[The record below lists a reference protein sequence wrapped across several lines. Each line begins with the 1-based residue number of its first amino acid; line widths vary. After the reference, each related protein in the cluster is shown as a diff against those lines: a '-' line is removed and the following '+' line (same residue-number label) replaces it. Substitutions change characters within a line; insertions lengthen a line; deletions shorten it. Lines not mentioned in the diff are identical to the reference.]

1 MYLGAEEKV
10 APGKNPAKK
19 SPTRRGAAI
28 FSPPPAGTFATLLDG
43 PDPGCSRVYGP
54 GLFLG
59 MVALMKSV

>member
-10 APGKNPAKK
+10 APGENPAKI

-28 FSPPPAGTFATLLDG
+28 FSPPAGTFARSWT
-43 PDPGCSRVYGP
+43 DPGSSRVYGP

>member
-10 APGKNPAKK
+10 APGKNPAKNLR
-19 SPTRRGAAI
+19 PVGGQR

-43 PDPGCSRVYGP
+43 RRTPVLPGFYGP